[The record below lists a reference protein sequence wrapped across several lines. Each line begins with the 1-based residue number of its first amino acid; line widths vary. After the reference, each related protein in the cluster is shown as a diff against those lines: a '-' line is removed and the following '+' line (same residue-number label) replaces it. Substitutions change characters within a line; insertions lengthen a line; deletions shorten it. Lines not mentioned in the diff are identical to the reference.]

1 MHWVVFLQSAVG
13 VVFFF
18 AAVTKITTRA
28 SLRPFLAALGMSGF
42 PLRVTALTVAPIE
55 AICGLALIAG
65 TAWWSAATASVLSFG
80 FVTVLIAARR
90 AGVTIGCRCFGPMDA
105 GEMSPVSIIRAIVL
119 MLASF
124 LLLTADLSGSFGT
137 GRLSSEYVTVI
148 AAVLGGVGG
157 VGFVAS
163 ATLLGE
169 VWTFEQRRA
178 EVAAM
183 QQRANAA
190 VPQEAG

>member
-13 VVFFF
+13 VVFLF

-28 SLRPFLAALGMSGF
+28 SLRPFLTAVGMSGF
-42 PLRVTALTVAPIE
+42 PLRVTAVTVPPVE
-55 AICGLALIAG
+55 ALCGLALIAG
-65 TAWWSAATASVLSFG
+65 TGWWSAAVASVLSCG

-105 GEMSPVSIIRAIVL
+105 DNLSPVSITRAIVL

-124 LLLTADLSGSFGT
+124 LLLAADLSGSFGT
-137 GRLSSEYVTVI
+137 GRLGSEYVTVM
-148 AAVLGGVGG
+148 AAVLGAVGG

-163 ATLLGE
+163 ASLLGE
-169 VWTFEQRRA
+169 IWTFEQRRA
-178 EVAAM
+178 EIAAM
-183 QQRANAA
+183 QRRVNAA
-190 VPQEAG
+190 VPQEAR